1 MGDNTY
7 IAKCHENSPMRP
19 ASSSPQWLCGDIYIY
34 IYITCFLWIQY
45 SLKISL
51 HLQIWLTWQS
61 LVSILSVIHMR
72 KNKYLALQW
81 KPNLHLHIHFLM
93 EEVENNF
100 LEALNFEIFDLVE
113 IYRRYFFIWNGS
125 EEYLEAF
132 LKNSNGFDLNLKF
145 IKSEKVKAYCLMS

>member
-1 MGDNTY
+1 
-7 IAKCHENSPMRP
+7 
-19 ASSSPQWLCGDIYIY
+19 
-34 IYITCFLWIQY
+34 
-45 SLKISL
+45 
-51 HLQIWLTWQS
+51 
-61 LVSILSVIHMR
+61 
-72 KNKYLALQW
+72 
-81 KPNLHLHIHFLM
+81 M